1 MVEAH
6 NLDFS
11 FVKPTMTMDSV
22 VQTRH
27 AKSNHRDEA
36 LLAKI
41 IRVIPLLA
49 DLSRAD
55 VLIGVPREGSQ
66 IEIIAQA
73 KPHSVAPVHRDLL
86 VGTRLAYDDASAL
99 LRAIAEHQYTRSQR
113 EYPRQSVGNGS
124 AEGAPAPVVQEAHP
138 IANQAGKVIGGML
151 IETNLLESERH
162 KRRSEVFQRALKALQ
177 QMALRGEPDGI
188 ERVSAFG
195 EHDWVII
202 VDADGVI
209 RYMSGIATNLY
220 RNIGYGEPLVGKPLS
235 YLETQDDELARQ
247 AIETRRCAQVELE
260 ERGRTWIK
268 KAIPLA
274 RTERTGLFTA
284 ARPRSAGV
292 LMLIRDDTE
301 ARQRARELLIKT
313 TMVKEMHHRVKNDLQ
328 TVASLLR
335 IQTRRARTTEAKA
348 ALGEAVNRILSIA
361 VIHEFLSE
369 QDTRV
374 INIRDVAQR
383 IIKQM
388 QVGVLDPAQ
397 RIALEVSGPNIY
409 LPARQA
415 TSCALVIN
423 ELLQNAL
430 EHGYDQKLSSDDARQ
445 VGGTISL
452 TFQDHGDAVGLVVHD
467 DGRALPPDFSLER
480 VDSLGLKIVQ
490 MLVTQDLNGRIDLQS
505 DRGVS
510 AIVRFPKIPLGG
522 EETWNVPE

>member
-36 LLAKI
+36 LIAKI

-113 EYPRQSVGNGS
+113 EYTRKSVGNGS

-195 EHDWVII
+195 EHDGVII

-209 RYMSGIATNLY
+209 R
-220 RNIGYGEPLVGKPLS
+220 
-235 YLETQDDELARQ
+235 
-247 AIETRRCAQVELE
+247 
-260 ERGRTWIK
+260 
-268 KAIPLA
+268 
-274 RTERTGLFTA
+274 
-284 ARPRSAGV
+284 
-292 LMLIRDDTE
+292 
-301 ARQRARELLIKT
+301 
-313 TMVKEMHHRVKNDLQ
+313 
-328 TVASLLR
+328 
-335 IQTRRARTTEAKA
+335 
-348 ALGEAVNRILSIA
+348 
-361 VIHEFLSE
+361 
-369 QDTRV
+369 
-374 INIRDVAQR
+374 
-383 IIKQM
+383 
-388 QVGVLDPAQ
+388 
-397 RIALEVSGPNIY
+397 
-409 LPARQA
+409 
-415 TSCALVIN
+415 
-423 ELLQNAL
+423 
-430 EHGYDQKLSSDDARQ
+430 
-445 VGGTISL
+445 
-452 TFQDHGDAVGLVVHD
+452 
-467 DGRALPPDFSLER
+467 
-480 VDSLGLKIVQ
+480 
-490 MLVTQDLNGRIDLQS
+490 
-505 DRGVS
+505 
-510 AIVRFPKIPLGG
+510 
-522 EETWNVPE
+522 